1 MTTPAPLHPSQ
12 LRDVK
17 AQLLLEQLDAAGLS
31 LEDLLAMR
39 SSGALPGQVTL
50 RQYLPTVR
58 AAAPAGS
65 SKVYES
71 YWALLDVGLP
81 NLRGC
86 GCVACLAVVGRR
98 DDHGVQVPCPCLAG
112 GTCRCSKDS
121 FRHPAVTTCADTY
134 PGLGDRPLAA
144 ITTAEIEAAQQ
155 WAKTRATKRWAARNA
170 KRAAAG
176 RPGYAHSG
184 KSAEEHVR
192 GAASFIFTRAVDD
205 PATGVRVNTALKA
218 PKPRRPKITARA
230 YSTGQLAEL
239 WDAIFTTGG
248 DDAELDM
255 LIFWFHLET
264 GARRGG
270 ALTLHT
276 GGLDVHGQNAL
287 LTEKGEN
294 ATWQPMSVELQRS
307 LVGHAIERGD
317 VVAMTA
323 PGLDP
328 ADVTVDDVAAG
339 RARLHPDRP
348 VFYYRRRRTVT
359 GPDGTTTRAPHPLT
373 RRRYN
378 TLWDRLCRHVP
389 WADQIHAR
397 PHDLRKTGAEFIE
410 RACGYAVAKAWLRH
424 AHGDQTLTYTQA
436 KPAEVARGFELYTGR
451 AHPLAAELRPH
462 DDDQ

>member
-1 MTTPAPLHPSQ
+1 MTSPAPLDPTQ

-17 AQLLLEQLDAAGLS
+17 AQLLLAQLDAAGLS

-39 SSGALPGQVTL
+39 AGGTLPGQVTL

-65 SKVYES
+65 TKTFAS
-71 YWALLDVGLP
+71 YWQLLDVGLP
-81 NLRGC
+81 NLCGC
-86 GCVACLAVVGRR
+86 GCAACLAVVGRR
-98 DDHGVQVPCPCLAG
+98 DASGTPVPCPCLASG
-112 GTCRCSKDS
+112 ACACPKAD
-121 FRHPAVTTCADTY
+121 FCHPSVTTCADTY
-134 PGLGDRPLAA
+134 PGLGEHPLAA
-144 ITTAEIEAAQQ
+144 ITPADIAAAQQ
-155 WAKTRATKRWAARNA
+155 WAKTRAIKRWAARNA
-170 KRAAAG
+170 KRAAVG
-176 RPGYAHSG
+176 RPGYAHRG

-192 GAASFIFTRAVDD
+192 AAASFIFTRAMDD
-205 PATGVRVNTALKA
+205 PTTGVRANTALRA
-218 PKPRRPKITARA
+218 PKPRRPKTTARA

-270 ALTLHT
+270 ALALRT

-294 ATWQPMSVELQRS
+294 ATWQPMSMELQRS
-307 LVGHAIERGD
+307 LIGHAIERGE
-317 VVAMTA
+317 VVAWTA
-323 PGLDP
+323 PGIDP
-328 ADVTVDDVAAG
+328 DDVTVDDVVAG
-339 RARLHPDRP
+339 RARLHPDRAA
-348 VFYYRRRRTVT
+348 FYYRRRRSITL
-359 GPDGTTTRAPHPLT
+359 PDGTTTRAPHPLT
-373 RRRYN
+373 ARRYN
-378 TLWDRLCRHVP
+378 TLWDRLCRHVA

-424 AHGDQTLTYTQA
+424 ADGDQTLTYTQA
-436 KPAEVARGFELYTGR
+436 KPAEIARGFELYTGR
-451 AHPLAAELRPH
+451 RHPLAADLRPH
-462 DDDQ
+462 DGR

>member
-1 MTTPAPLHPSQ
+1 MTTPAPLDASQ
-12 LRDVK
+12 LRALK
-17 AQLLLEQLDAAGLS
+17 AQLLLDQLDAAGLS

-39 SSGALPGQVTL
+39 SSGTLPSQVTL
-50 RQYLPTVR
+50 RRYLPTVR

-65 SKVYES
+65 SKVYAS

-81 NLRGC
+81 NLCGC
-86 GCVACLAVVGRR
+86 GCAACLAVLGRR
-98 DDHGVQVPCPCLAG
+98 DDQGTQVPCACLARG
-112 GTCRCSKDS
+112 ACSCPKDS

-134 PGLGDRPLAA
+134 PGLGNRPLAA

-170 KRAAAG
+170 RRAAAG

-192 GAASFIFTRAVDD
+192 DAASFIFTCAIDD
-205 PATGVRVNTALKA
+205 PTTGVRVNTALKA
-218 PKPRRPKITARA
+218 PKPRRPKTTARA

-248 DDAELDM
+248 EDAELDM
-255 LIFWFHLET
+255 RIFWFHLET

-270 ALTLHT
+270 ALALRT

-287 LTEKGEN
+287 LSEKGEN
-294 ATWQPMSVELQRS
+294 ATWQPMSTELQRS
-307 LVGHAIERGD
+307 LVGHAIERGE
-317 VVAMTA
+317 VVAWTSPA
-323 PGLDP
+323 LDP
-328 ADVTVDDVAAG
+328 KDVTVDDVAAG

-348 VFYYRRRRTVT
+348 VFYYRRRRSVT
-359 GPDGTTTRAPHPLT
+359 LPDGTTRSAPHPLT
-373 RRRYN
+373 ARRYN
-378 TLWDRLCRHVP
+378 SLWDRLCRHVP

-424 AHGDQTLTYTQA
+424 ADGDQTLTYTKA
-436 KPAEVARGFELYTGR
+436 KPAEIARGFELYTGR
-451 AHPLAAELRPH
+451 SHPLAAELRPPGG
-462 DDDQ
+462 DR